1 MFGCEAGEGVGRQAG
16 DLLAVSSDE
25 TNDFLN
31 REVARG
37 AQLAEL
43 FDDLQAFCAWA
54 DESDVVGDGEDADMF
69 FLELCFAQYRVEAE
83 AEELHAQ
90 GVSLGAARLSEDDLS
105 GSVVPVVEQLC
116 HVVVPS
122 NF

>member
-1 MFGCEAGEGVGRQAG
+1 MFGCEVGEGVGRRAR
-16 DLLAVSSDE
+16 DLLAFPSDK
-25 TNDFLN
+25 TIDFLH

-43 FDDLQAFCAWA
+43 LDDFQAFFAWA
-54 DESDVVGDGEDADMF
+54 DEGDVVGDGEDADMF
-69 FLELCFAQYRVEAE
+69 SLELCVAEYRVEAE

-90 GVSLGAARLSEDDLS
+90 GVPLGAARLSEDDLS

-116 HVVVPS
+116 HVDD
-122 NF
+122 